1 MAKHIV
7 IGSNSF
13 SGQDFIDL
21 LLDDPS
27 NEVIGIS
34 RSSEYP
40 DYFLRYKQREN
51 LTNYSFQKFDLNIEM
66 PQFLEFLDTTE
77 PQTITNFAAQSE
89 VAPSWENPDQW
100 FQTNC
105 VSLARLVKHLSERDY
120 LDRYL
125 HISSPE
131 VYGSCESL
139 VTETSPVNPSTPYA
153 ASKAAADMLLKSF
166 AEYKGF
172 PLVTVRATNVYG
184 ARQQLF
190 KIMMRT
196 SIFIRQNRRIPLH
209 GGGQAIKSYIHIRDV
224 SKGEKLVLE
233 RGRLGEIYHLSPEK
247 GIRVRDVVAALANAM
262 GKRLE
267 DVAEDVEERLGQDAV
282 YEIDSTK
289 VRDEFGWRPLI
300 SFEDGVQ
307 EIVAWIDEYWSQI
320 QDAPQDYIHRP

>member
-51 LTNYSFQKFDLNIEM
+51 LTNYSFQKFDLNLEM

-196 SIFIRQNRRIPLH
+196 SIFIRLNRRIPLH
-209 GGGQAIKSYIHIRDV
+209 GGGQAVKSYIHIRDV
-224 SKGEKLVLE
+224 SKGEKVVLE

-307 EIVAWIDEYWSQI
+307 EIVAWIDKYWPQI
-320 QDAPQDYIHRP
+320 QDAPHEYIHRP

>member
-27 NEVIGIS
+27 DEVIGIS

-51 LTNYSFQKFDLNIEM
+51 LTNYSFQKFDLNLEM

-89 VAPSWENPDQW
+89 VAQSWENPDQW

-196 SIFIRQNRRIPLH
+196 SIFIRLNRRIPLH
-209 GGGQAIKSYIHIRDV
+209 GGGQAVKSYIHIRDV
-224 SKGEKLVLE
+224 SKGEKVVLE

-307 EIVAWIDEYWSQI
+307 EIVAWIDKYWSQI
-320 QDAPQDYIHRP
+320 QDAPHDYIHRP

>member
-51 LTNYSFQKFDLNIEM
+51 LTNYSFQKFDLNLEM

-196 SIFIRQNRRIPLH
+196 SIFIRLNRRIPLH
-209 GGGQAIKSYIHIRDV
+209 GGGQAVKSYIHIRDV
-224 SKGEKLVLE
+224 SKGEKVVLE

-300 SFEDGVQ
+300 SFEDGVK
-307 EIVAWIDEYWSQI
+307 EIVAWIDKYWSQI
-320 QDAPQDYIHRP
+320 QDAPHDYIHRP

>member
-1 MAKHIV
+1 MAAIH
-7 IGSNSF
+7 SRDR
-13 SGQDFIDL
+13 DFIDL

-51 LTNYSFQKFDLNIEM
+51 LKLLVSKFDLNLEM

-131 VYGSCESL
+131 VYGSCESV
-139 VTETSPVNPSTPYA
+139 VTETSPVK
-153 ASKAAADMLLKSF
+153 SKH
-166 AEYKGF
+166 
-172 PLVTVRATNVYG
+172 PLRCLQG
-184 ARQQLF
+184 
-190 KIMMRT
+190 
-196 SIFIRQNRRIPLH
+196 
-209 GGGQAIKSYIHIRDV
+209 
-224 SKGEKLVLE
+224 
-233 RGRLGEIYHLSPEK
+233 RGRYVIEVIC
-247 GIRVRDVVAALANAM
+247 RV
-262 GKRLE
+262 
-267 DVAEDVEERLGQDAV
+267 
-282 YEIDSTK
+282 
-289 VRDEFGWRPLI
+289 
-300 SFEDGVQ
+300 
-307 EIVAWIDEYWSQI
+307 
-320 QDAPQDYIHRP
+320 

>member
-1 MAKHIV
+1 
-7 IGSNSF
+7 
-13 SGQDFIDL
+13 
-21 LLDDPS
+21 
-27 NEVIGIS
+27 
-34 RSSEYP
+34 
-40 DYFLRYKQREN
+40 
-51 LTNYSFQKFDLNIEM
+51 
-66 PQFLEFLDTTE
+66 
-77 PQTITNFAAQSE
+77 
-89 VAPSWENPDQW
+89 
-100 FQTNC
+100 
-105 VSLARLVKHLSERDY
+105 
-120 LDRYL
+120 
-125 HISSPE
+125 
-131 VYGSCESL
+131 
-139 VTETSPVNPSTPYA
+139 
-153 ASKAAADMLLKSF
+153 MLLKSF

-307 EIVAWIDEYWSQI
+307 EIVAWIDKYWSQI
-320 QDAPQDYIHRP
+320 QDAPHDYIHRP

>member
-51 LTNYSFQKFDLNIEM
+51 LTNYSFQKFDLNLEM

-196 SIFIRQNRRIPLH
+196 SIFIRLNRRIPLH
-209 GGGQAIKSYIHIRDV
+209 GGGQAVKSYIHIRDV
-224 SKGEKLVLE
+224 SKGEKVVLE
-233 RGRLGEIYHLSPEK
+233 RGRLGEIYHLSPGK

-307 EIVAWIDEYWSQI
+307 EIVAWIDKYWSQI
-320 QDAPQDYIHRP
+320 QDAPHDYIHRP

>member
-51 LTNYSFQKFDLNIEM
+51 LTNYSFQKFDLNLEM

-120 LDRYL
+120 LNRYL

-196 SIFIRQNRRIPLH
+196 SIFIRLNRRIPLH
-209 GGGQAIKSYIHIRDV
+209 GGGQAVKSY
-224 SKGEKLVLE
+224 
-233 RGRLGEIYHLSPEK
+233 GR
-247 GIRVRDVVAALANAM
+247 
-262 GKRLE
+262 
-267 DVAEDVEERLGQDAV
+267 
-282 YEIDSTK
+282 T
-289 VRDEFGWRPLI
+289 
-300 SFEDGVQ
+300 
-307 EIVAWIDEYWSQI
+307 
-320 QDAPQDYIHRP
+320 

>member
-27 NEVIGIS
+27 DEVIGIS

-40 DYFLRYKQREN
+40 DYFLRYNQREN
-51 LTNYSFQKFDLNIEM
+51 LTNYSFQKFDLNLEM

-139 VTETSPVNPSTPYA
+139 VTETSAVNPSPPYA

-196 SIFIRQNRRIPLH
+196 SIFIRLNRRIPLH
-209 GGGQAIKSYIHIRDV
+209 GGGQAVKSYIHIRDV
-224 SKGEKLVLE
+224 SKGEKVVLE

-307 EIVAWIDEYWSQI
+307 EIVAWIDKYWSQI
-320 QDAPQDYIHRP
+320 QDAPHEYIHRP

>member
-1 MAKHIV
+1 MRKLV

-27 NEVIGIS
+27 DEVIGIS

-51 LTNYSFQKFDLNIEM
+51 LTNYSFQKFDLNLEM

-105 VSLARLVKHLSERDY
+105 VSLASLVKHLSERDY

-196 SIFIRQNRRIPLH
+196 SIFIRLNRRIPLH
-209 GGGQAIKSYIHIRDV
+209 GGGQAVKSYIHIRDV
-224 SKGEKLVLE
+224 SKGEKVVLE

-307 EIVAWIDEYWSQI
+307 EIVAWIDKYWSQI
-320 QDAPQDYIHRP
+320 QDAPHDYIHRP

>member
-51 LTNYSFQKFDLNIEM
+51 LTNYSFQKFDLNLEM

-196 SIFIRQNRRIPLH
+196 SIFIRLNRRIPLH

-224 SKGEKLVLE
+224 SKGEKVVLE

-300 SFEDGVQ
+300 SFEDGVK
-307 EIVAWIDEYWSQI
+307 EIVAWIDKYWSQI
-320 QDAPQDYIHRP
+320 QDAPHEYIHRP

>member
-51 LTNYSFQKFDLNIEM
+51 LINYSFQKFDLNLEM

-196 SIFIRQNRRIPLH
+196 SIFIRLNRRIPLH
-209 GGGQAIKSYIHIRDV
+209 GGGQAVKSYIHIRDV
-224 SKGEKLVLE
+224 SKGEKFVLE

-300 SFEDGVQ
+300 SFEDGVK
-307 EIVAWIDEYWSQI
+307 EIVAWIDKYWSQI
-320 QDAPQDYIHRP
+320 QDAPHEYIHRP